1 MRRAPLLLVLA
12 AFAALAIGADSC
24 DTNTSSDLGNA
35 PAKKQNQHGNP
46 PALPPSTPKAEKP
59 PPPAPTGNCD
69 PNYAGACLDPSSP
82 DYDCAG
88 GSGDGPDYTGYVR
101 VVGSDHYGL
110 DADGDGVGC
119 E

>member
-1 MRRAPLLLVLA
+1 MPRAALFLVLV
-12 AFAALAIGADSC
+12 AFAVLSVGADSC

-35 PAKKQNQHGNP
+35 PKKQHKQPH
-46 PALPPSTPKAEKP
+46 PALQQPPPQKVRKP
-59 PPPAPTGNCD
+59 PPPPPAQNCD

-88 GSGDGPDYTGYVR
+88 GSGNGPDYTGYVR
-101 VVGSDHYGL
+101 VVGTDHYGL
-110 DADGDGVGC
+110 DADGDGIAC